1 MVQPGLGVAPDAVLP
16 ALLPLHVEHG
26 QYAVILKVPRLT
38 QPSLELSDA
47 LEELSEE
54 LSELELLLEL
64 LEEELPELEL
74 LLELLEEELSEFEL
88 LLELFFFG
96 TGRTASVIFGRSLS
110 GCCISLCLRN
120 GLCLSL
126 TFCRSLIQ
134 IRLDLGLSARGNAC
148 EPGHHSLL
156 HNLNEHNLLSHFLYR
171 IFR

>member
-74 LLELLEEELSEFEL
+74 LEEDLSEFEL
-88 LLELFFFG
+88 LLELFFFELEELLPLSSEEVSLAAASASAFA
-96 TGRTASVIFGRSLS
+96 TAS
-110 GCCISLCLRN
+110 
-120 GLCLSL
+120 
-126 TFCRSLIQ
+126 
-134 IRLDLGLSARGNAC
+134 A
-148 EPGHHSLL
+148 
-156 HNLNEHNLLSHFLYR
+156 
-171 IFR
+171 

>member
-38 QPSLELSDA
+38 QPSLELSDV

-74 LLELLEEELSEFEL
+74 LEEELSEFEL
-88 LLELFFFG
+88 LLELFFFELEELLPLSSEEVSLAA
-96 TGRTASVIFGRSLS
+96 ASA
-110 GCCISLCLRN
+110 
-120 GLCLSL
+120 
-126 TFCRSLIQ
+126 
-134 IRLDLGLSARGNAC
+134 SAFAAA
-148 EPGHHSLL
+148 SA
-156 HNLNEHNLLSHFLYR
+156 
-171 IFR
+171 

>member
-64 LEEELPELEL
+64 LEEEL
-74 LLELLEEELSEFEL
+74 SEFEL
-88 LLELFFFG
+88 LLELFFFELEELLPLSSEEVSLAAASASAFA
-96 TGRTASVIFGRSLS
+96 TAS
-110 GCCISLCLRN
+110 
-120 GLCLSL
+120 
-126 TFCRSLIQ
+126 
-134 IRLDLGLSARGNAC
+134 A
-148 EPGHHSLL
+148 
-156 HNLNEHNLLSHFLYR
+156 
-171 IFR
+171 

>member
-64 LEEELPELEL
+64 LEEALPELEL

-88 LLELFFFG
+88 LLELFFFELEELLPLSSEEVSLAAASASAFA
-96 TGRTASVIFGRSLS
+96 TAS
-110 GCCISLCLRN
+110 
-120 GLCLSL
+120 
-126 TFCRSLIQ
+126 
-134 IRLDLGLSARGNAC
+134 A
-148 EPGHHSLL
+148 
-156 HNLNEHNLLSHFLYR
+156 
-171 IFR
+171 

>member
-74 LLELLEEELSEFEL
+74 LLELLEEELSEL
-88 LLELFFFG
+88 LLELFFFELEELLPLSSEEVSLAAASASAFA
-96 TGRTASVIFGRSLS
+96 TAS
-110 GCCISLCLRN
+110 
-120 GLCLSL
+120 
-126 TFCRSLIQ
+126 
-134 IRLDLGLSARGNAC
+134 A
-148 EPGHHSLL
+148 
-156 HNLNEHNLLSHFLYR
+156 
-171 IFR
+171 